1 MKTFRPFCNK
11 RGIAIETA
19 IYMMFIITALCLLL
33 TTILFTS
40 NMQAKKTTKDFA
52 EKLTVNAVGEDLLFA
67 LNAGDLYRENGEWV
81 LTCSAEN
88 NENKYNYGYALSSD
102 TLTVRESAEEG
113 AQVLLTATL
122 TLSVTESDRT
132 EIIGFTLTTEEDK
145 QLLSFTVTK
154 PTGETL
160 YAVTKWN

>member
-40 NMQAKKTTKDFA
+40 NMQAKRTTKDFA
-52 EKLTVNAVGEDLLFA
+52 EKLTVNAVGEDLFYA
-67 LNAGDLYRENGEWV
+67 LNAGDLTKTDGKWV
-81 LTCSAEN
+81 LTCSAN
-88 NENKYNYGYALSSD
+88 KKYNYGYALSSD

-122 TLSVTESDRT
+122 TLSVTESDGT

-160 YAVTKWN
+160 YTVTKWN